1 MANVTVG
8 SRFVSDGNYGTVKYI
23 GEVPPTAGEW
33 LGVEWDEPERGKHD
47 GMHEGHRFFHTNHP
61 TSGSFIRL
69 KKAEF
74 GISYCEA
81 LVERY
86 GMPDDEDMGIE
97 KSEWF
102 FKTYGNKQKAV
113 EMVGAQ
119 SVAKLQR
126 NQDVTELD
134 LSKNLLSSL
143 EQVANITK
151 QMKSLKTL
159 KLSEN
164 RLQLPLQSTKLDTA
178 FQNVSE
184 LFLNYMKLTWKDIV
198 QLSPVLP
205 SLKNLHVCFNDIST
219 IPRLDNSFESLE
231 LLNLESNNIA
241 DWKSVQHLGQL
252 PRLSSLILNM
262 NSIPEISFKETACG
276 EKTKLFPAL
285 KSISLNDNKLS
296 SWRDVNELNKLTGLE
311 EIRLKRNPLLK
322 DQKYF
327 NVRQLIITKIETL
340 KLCNGSEVPD
350 IERKTAELDYL
361 KRFGQ
366 EWLDSG
372 GSQDL
377 AINRPSDDFKIN
389 HPRYH
394 RLLERSR
401 YERKTA
407 ELDYLKRFGQEWLD
421 SGGSQDLAINRPSDD
436 FKINH
441 PRYHRL
447 LELYG
452 APESSEFS
460 AAPSTALKNTLI
472 KVTIVCPQKP
482 EIKAVS
488 KKLPGSMTVQ
498 KVKNLI
504 SRIFKVDTTDQQLAY
519 ISKKMGG
526 PEVELE
532 SDLRQLSYYSLENED
547 TIVIKF

>member
-119 SVAKLQR
+119 SVAKLQSQYEKLSDVALR
-126 NQDVTELD
+126 EMRISSAGAEGHIEKTSPNVTELD

-394 RLLERSR
+394 RLLE
-401 YERKTA
+401 
-407 ELDYLKRFGQEWLD
+407 
-421 SGGSQDLAINRPSDD
+421 
-436 FKINH
+436 
-441 PRYHRL
+441 
-447 LELYG
+447 LYG